1 MKIPAIVQYL
11 IGFFAS
17 IGMVTIYA
25 LFALQEPGITFGVFL
40 LGMPGIIAVF
50 LKDWWIRSRAASVKI
65 KERYHE

>member
-1 MKIPAIVQYL
+1 MKIPAIIQYL

-17 IGMVTIYA
+17 IGMVTIYT
-25 LFALQEPGITFGVFL
+25 LFFREPGITFGVFL